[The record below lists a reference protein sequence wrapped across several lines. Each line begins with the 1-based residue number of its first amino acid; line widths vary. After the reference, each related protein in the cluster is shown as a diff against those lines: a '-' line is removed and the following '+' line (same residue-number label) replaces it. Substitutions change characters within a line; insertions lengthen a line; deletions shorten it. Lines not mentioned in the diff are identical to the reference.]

1 MSCCLPG
8 CGRGWR
14 PDPVGP
20 ATQRGTDGPAERL
33 EAWVRGRVQGVG
45 FRVFVARE
53 ARRLGL
59 VGWVRNEA
67 DGAVHVVAEGA
78 AAELDALLDALRVGP
93 SGAVVRDVR
102 LSRGPAATGLATFDI
117 RAGGHGGD

>member
-1 MSCCLPG
+1 ME
-8 CGRGWR
+8 R
-14 PDPVGP
+14 P
-20 ATQRGTDGPAERL
+20 TTDGLDERPERL

-53 ARRLGL
+53 AWRLGL

-67 DGAVHVVAEGA
+67 DGSVHVVAQGAPADLEAMLEALHEG
-78 AAELDALLDALRVGP
+78 P
-93 SGAVVRDVR
+93 MGADVRDVR
-102 LSRGPAATGLATFDI
+102 DVRGPAAAGLEGFDI

>member
-1 MSCCLPG
+1 MERLMTD
-8 CGRGWR
+8 RL
-14 PDPVGP
+14 
-20 ATQRGTDGPAERL
+20 DGPPERL

-53 ARRLGL
+53 AQRLGL

-67 DGAVHVVAEGA
+67 DGSVHVFAQGAPDDLAAMLEALHEGP
-78 AAELDALLDALRVGP
+78 VG
-93 SGAVVRDVR
+93 AQVREVR
-102 LSRGPAATGLATFDI
+102 TSRGPAVAGLAAFDI